1 VRGCGGSWFEMSSF
15 IAISDGHKNNYKDNE
30 NDPTSDIVA
39 TTRKASAR
47 LSVRNLRKVFGAD
60 GPGQHV
66 ALEDINFEVHEREL
80 VAVLGPSGAGKTTL
94 FRCVTGLLRPDSGV
108 ASVAGL
114 DVGQLR
120 GQQRRHIAVVFQQ
133 FNLVSRLSA
142 LDNVLAGRLGYV
154 SAWRGWSRR
163 FPKADRLLALE
174 CLDRV
179 GLLTK
184 AQQRADTLSGGQ
196 QQRVAIARAL
206 AQQPDIIIAD
216 EPIASLDPNISA
228 EIMALLRDICH
239 TDGVSVLCSLH
250 QLHLATAYADR
261 LIGLAG
267 GKLVTDG
274 PASEFDDL
282 AASRVYGAERR

>member
-1 VRGCGGSWFEMSSF
+1 MSSF

-66 ALEDINFEVHEREL
+66 ALEDINFEVHERQL

>member
-1 VRGCGGSWFEMSSF
+1 MSSF
-15 IAISDGHKNNYKDNE
+15 ITISDGHKNNYKDNE
-30 NDPTSDIVA
+30 NNPTSDLVA

-94 FRCVTGLLRPDSGV
+94 FHCVTGLLRPDSGV

>member
-1 VRGCGGSWFEMSSF
+1 MSSF

-30 NDPTSDIVA
+30 NDPTSDLVA

-133 FNLVSRLSA
+133 FNLISRLSA

-267 GKLVTDG
+267 GKLVTDV